1 MYVYDVRSFMNAYNV
16 HMYFCTSVYCT
27 CVHTYV
33 MNPLCSVLEKI
44 WIVTFS
50 CFKEVV
56 EDPKLEEVRILYKCA

>member
-1 MYVYDVRSFMNAYNV
+1 MHIYDLRPFMNAYNV
-16 HMYFCTSVYCT
+16 HMYLCTIVYCT
-27 CVHTYV
+27 YVYTYV
-33 MNPLCSVLEKI
+33 MNLLYSVLEKI